1 MMAASQLCSLSHS
14 KVLFH
19 CSVGSSNA
27 CVPCDGFILGLK
39 SQQHLETS
47 RLCQQRL
54 SSSTLRQRAQ
64 AMLSKTCM
72 ALERLHPLMLDR
84 ARLSIGRPG

>member
-19 CSVGSSNA
+19 CSVSSPNA
-27 CVPCDGFILGLK
+27 CVPCGGFILGLK
-39 SQQHLETS
+39 SRQHLGTS

-64 AMLSKTCM
+64 AML
-72 ALERLHPLMLDR
+72 L
-84 ARLSIGRPG
+84 

>member
-1 MMAASQLCSLSHS
+1 MMAASQLCSLNHT
-14 KVLFH
+14 KALFH
-19 CSVGSSNA
+19 CSVGSSHV
-27 CVPCDGFILGLK
+27 CVPCGGFILGLK
-39 SQQHLETS
+39 SRQYLGTS

-72 ALERLHPLMLDR
+72 ALD
-84 ARLSIGRPG
+84 